1 MISTHPLLPKLR
13 QLSLSGM
20 LNTLDLRAE
29 QALQEQLAP
38 LDFLAL
44 LLDDELER
52 REQNRLAYHLS
63 TSGCNPA
70 KTLSQF
76 DFTAADRKSVV

>member
-29 QALQEQLAP
+29 QAIQEHLAP

-44 LLDDELER
+44 LLDGLF
-52 REQNRLAYHLS
+52 S
-63 TSGCNPA
+63 
-70 KTLSQF
+70 SQVKRVEH
-76 DFTAADRKSVV
+76 ARQA